1 VDYVLLIALAYNKRS
16 PQRRGRRD
24 RGDNVMTVKNDEELA
39 NTERKLAELDSL
51 ISSRQ
56 NNSSAAGKVEIH
68 SLTGLANELREE
80 IARYKASSRREAAR
94 R

>member
-1 VDYVLLIALAYNKRS
+1 MSDHRS
-16 PQRRGRRD
+16 DAAEGIVEI
-24 RGDNVMTVKNDEELA
+24 NAMTVKNDEELA

-51 ISSRQ
+51 ISSRR
-56 NNSSAAGKVEIH
+56 NNAAAAGKVEIQ

-80 IARYKASSRREAAR
+80 IARYKASSQREAAR